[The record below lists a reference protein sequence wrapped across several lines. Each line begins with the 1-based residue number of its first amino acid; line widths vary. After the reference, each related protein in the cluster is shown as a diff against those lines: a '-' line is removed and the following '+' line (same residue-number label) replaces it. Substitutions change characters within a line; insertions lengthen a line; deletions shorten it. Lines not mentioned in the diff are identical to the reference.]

1 MGSLVTNFSNVW
13 KVRLMI
19 MVELQANL
27 RYILYSFNSKR
38 GAKMLFDWKE
48 YDNSQASSV
57 EAWLDAEAVKGT
69 GLDDGFDDFFNYWK
83 NEDGMDNFKAFV
95 IFDRAEPIAVIAID
109 LYESFVKVMEIIV
122 APSKRGQGYGS
133 KILNELTESA
143 PNLFSDKI
151 SGYEAVIFPS
161 NIASQRAFAKCGYRV
176 DVKDPEGD
184 LWKKHV

>member
-1 MGSLVTNFSNVW
+1 
-13 KVRLMI
+13 
-19 MVELQANL
+19 
-27 RYILYSFNSKR
+27 
-38 GAKMLFDWKE
+38 MLFDWKE

-69 GLDDGFDDFFNYWK
+69 GLDNGFDDFFNYWK

-109 LYESFVKVMEIIV
+109 LYENFVKVMEIVV
-122 APSKRGQGYGS
+122 APSKRSQGYGS

-161 NIASQRAFAKCGYRV
+161 NIASQRAFAKCGYHIEF
-176 DVKDPEGD
+176 KDPEGD
-184 LWKKHV
+184 LWKKICVKMTP